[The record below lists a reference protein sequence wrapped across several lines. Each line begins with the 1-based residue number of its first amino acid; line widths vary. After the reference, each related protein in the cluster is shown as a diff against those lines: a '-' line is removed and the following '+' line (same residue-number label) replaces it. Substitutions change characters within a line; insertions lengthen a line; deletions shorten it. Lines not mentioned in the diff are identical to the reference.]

1 MTFIYYPMNHHFHET
16 PKMLLIRNTEQ
27 PLTATHL
34 KIPVSN
40 QFQMKHKIKEHKNQ
54 QQQMYE

>member
-1 MTFIYYPMNHHFHET
+1 MNHHFHET
-16 PKMLLIRNTEQ
+16 PKMLLIRN
-27 PLTATHL
+27 TATHL

-40 QFQMKHKIKEHKNQ
+40 QFQMKHKIEEQKNQ